1 MTASSKATAS
11 ITGTPAIPAGVSAQ
25 EARLD
30 PDMAAVLATLRAAN
44 AGKPAYDTLTP
55 QQYRERLAADRAV
68 SPHPAAVARVEDIR
82 VPVGNGR
89 DVTVRLYSNAN
100 DSSPQPVLVYL
111 HGGGWVGG
119 SLETHDHVARQLAL
133 ASGVLIASVDYP
145 LAPENPYPEA
155 PRQIVEVVRWMAK
168 HGDTIGVDGSRIA
181 IAGDS
186 AGGNL
191 ALSTLL
197 WLRDAGEP
205 LIRYGVLLY
214 GCYSARELPSHYLL
228 GHGKFGLGG
237 GSLKYYWN
245 HYLGADP
252 ARRLDPI
259 AAPLEADLH
268 GLPPLFIL
276 TGGLDTVSDDSR
288 HLAAKLAATGQS
300 FRYQEYPGL
309 VHGFI
314 HYYAQ
319 VGTAAKALATIGI
332 ELKNHLR

>member
-1 MTASSKATAS
+1 MTASNKTLAS
-11 ITGTPAIPAGVSAQ
+11 PAIPSGVAAQ

-30 PDMAAVLATLRAAN
+30 PEMAAVLATLRANN

-55 QQYRERLAADRAV
+55 EQYRQRLADDRAV
-68 SPHPAAVARVEDIR
+68 GANPVAVARVEDIR

-89 DVTVRLYSNAN
+89 QVTVRLYSNSS

-145 LAPENPYPEA
+145 LAPENPFPEA
-155 PRQIVEVVRWMAK
+155 PRQIVEVVRWLAQ
-168 HGDTIGVDGSRIA
+168 HGATIGVDGSRIA
-181 IAGDS
+181 IGGDS

-191 ALSTLL
+191 AMASLL
-197 WLRDAGEP
+197 ALRDAGEP

-214 GCYSARELPSHYLL
+214 GCYSARELPSHQLL

-237 GSLKYYWN
+237 SSLTYYWN

-268 GLPPLFIL
+268 GLPPIFLL

-288 HLAAKLAATGQS
+288 QLAARLAAAGQS

-319 VGTAAKALATIGI
+319 VRTAAKALATIGD

>member
-1 MTASSKATAS
+1 MTASNKTLAS
-11 ITGTPAIPAGVSAQ
+11 PAIPSGVADQ
-25 EARLD
+25 QARLD
-30 PDMAAVLATLRAAN
+30 PEMAAVLETLRAAN

-55 QQYRERLAADRAV
+55 EQYRARLAADRAV
-68 SPHPAAVARVEDIR
+68 SPNPVAVARVEDIR
-82 VPVGNGR
+82 VPVGHGR
-89 DVTVRLYSNAN
+89 DVTVRLYSNAK

-145 LAPENPYPEA
+145 LAPENPFPEA
-155 PRQIVEVVRWMAK
+155 PRQIVEVVRWLAK
-168 HGDTIGVDGSRIA
+168 HGATIGVDGNRIA
-181 IAGDS
+181 IGGDS

-191 ALSTLL
+191 AMATLL
-197 WLRDAGEP
+197 ALRDAGES

-214 GCYSARELPSHYLL
+214 ACYSARELPSHQLL

-237 GSLKYYWN
+237 SSLTYYWN

-288 HLAAKLAATGQS
+288 QLAARLAAAGQS

-319 VGTAAKALATIGI
+319 VGTAAKALATIGD
-332 ELKNHLR
+332 ELKSHLR